1 MRSRDRGRKCDRSTA
16 TYKLGTVS
24 LTADNKVF
32 LLSTAH
38 PTTRRASV
46 ALDFFIGILLV
57 DTTAIAQQ
65 AVCALGNCFFCSG
78 QTTIRQVNL

>member
-24 LTADNKVF
+24 LTADNQVF
-32 LLSTAH
+32 WLSTAH

-46 ALDFFIGILLV
+46 ALDFFIGIL
-57 DTTAIAQQ
+57 
-65 AVCALGNCFFCSG
+65 
-78 QTTIRQVNL
+78 